1 MREEG
6 RESESEVWGEVMEVM
21 EEITDE
27 TSPSC
32 VLSLCLLGAG
42 IMVLLELHESHL
54 NPAIRLSSMF
64 T

>member
-1 MREEG
+1 MG
-6 RESESEVWGEVMEVM
+6 REWESEVWGEVMEVM
-21 EEITDE
+21 EEIRDGP
-27 TSPSC
+27 SPSC